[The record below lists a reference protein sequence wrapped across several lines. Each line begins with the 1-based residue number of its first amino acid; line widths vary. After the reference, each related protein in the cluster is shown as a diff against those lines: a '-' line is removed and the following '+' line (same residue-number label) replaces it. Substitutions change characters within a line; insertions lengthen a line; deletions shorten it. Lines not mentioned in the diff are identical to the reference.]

1 MAESPLLRD
10 GASFL
15 LQSASG
21 STYSLKNVG
30 GVYSCSCASWRNQ
43 SRDPNYRSCKHL
55 VQYRGAQ
62 DEALRINPGGW
73 ENMPSTT
80 ERLLLRFRPVT
91 TRTTAPSPAA
101 VLSYLKVPA
110 RAEAATRVVL
120 QRCSI
125 CFSDSHNASTC
136 TVSTSNPTM
145 SVRPGN
151 HVITMTKAKAPTK
164 VGVDKNGHPHPPT
177 APEPVHNAW
186 TALMDDN
193 SPLNEDDDKLPVVEV
208 PQAVVPVSDEEESES
223 EDSEGKL
230 SVLLA
235 HPWDWVSDPT
245 GYMMSEKLDG
255 VRAYWDGTNFRSR
268 LDNVFAVPDWYLEG
282 MPKEHLDGE
291 FWMERG
297 KFQETSGLVRRQD
310 KSDLWRKIRYMV
322 FDAPNAGGG
331 FESRYLAIGSNILL
345 NRHCERLNHL
355 SCHSLA
361 DLQSELRHVEELGG
375 EGLMLREPGSLYVRG
390 RSTSLLK
397 VKTFFDSEA
406 TVVGFRAG
414 KGKHRG
420 KIGALRVTIPETVQ
434 LTSGDG
440 VRSGR
445 KTCTLRRGVEFDVGT
460 GLSDAQRAS
469 GPTGIQVGA
478 SITFRFQELT
488 KKGIPRFPSFIGLRN
503 YE

>member
-30 GVYSCSCASWRNQ
+30 GVYSCSCPGWRNQ

-55 VQYRGAQ
+55 LQYRGAQ

-73 ENMPSTT
+73 DNLPATI
-80 ERLLLRFRPVT
+80 ERQLVRHRPVT
-91 TRTTAPSPAA
+91 TRTAGTPLPTSTAASQAAWLTALVAPSA
-101 VLSYLKVPA
+101 
-110 RAEAATRVVL
+110 
-120 QRCSI
+120 
-125 CFSDSHNASTC
+125 
-136 TVSTSNPTM
+136 

-151 HVITMTKAKAPTK
+151 HVVTMTVAKNRTAPAPIKAPA
-164 VGVDKNGHPHPPT
+164 PP
-177 APEPVHNAW
+177 PPVRNAW
-186 TALMDDN
+186 TALLEDSELNTDDE
-193 SPLNEDDDKLPVVEV
+193 PPPVVE
-208 PQAVVPVSDEEESES
+208 AVSVAPDAEGEGSEA
-223 EDSEGKL
+223 KL
-230 SVLLA
+230 AVLLA
-235 HPWDWVSDPT
+235 NSWDGVTMPN

-268 LDNVFAVPDWYLEG
+268 LDNVFAVPDWYKEG

-331 FESRYLAIGSNILL
+331 FEARYLHLGMLSSSRSNA
-345 NRHCERLNHL
+345 ERLHHEQCRDLNHL
-355 SCHSLA
+355 RA
-361 DLQSELRHVEELGG
+361 RLRSVEEQGG

-390 RSTSLLK
+390 RSNSLLK

-406 TVVGFRAG
+406 VITGTTAG

-420 KIGALRVTIPETVQ
+420 KIGALKVRIPETVNLQ
-434 LTSGDG
+434 IGQ
-440 VRSGR
+440 
-445 KTCTLRRGVEFDVGT
+445 KKCTLVRGIEFEVGT
-460 GLSDAQRAS
+460 GLSDAQRA
-469 GPTGIQVGA
+469 GGYQIGQA
-478 SITFRFQELT
+478 ITFRFQEVTT
-488 KKGIPRFPSFIGLRN
+488 KGVPRFPSFLGYRN
-503 YE
+503 FE